1 MQTYSK
7 NRFANNRSKN
17 AFQPSSKRKPPMN
30 LYNVTWEIDIIAR
43 SPRDAAEQAR
53 KIMRDPDS
61 DPSIFTVAN
70 NDRKITIDLGAK
82 KP

>member
-1 MQTYSK
+1 
-7 NRFANNRSKN
+7 
-17 AFQPSSKRKPPMN
+17 MN